1 MLLAF
6 IHPYLYSWSYK
17 TLLMFMNNKT
27 EVNREQLQLKVI
39 EFLRFPLIV
48 GVVLIHTQ
56 VAKINGVVGD
66 IAAPYPFNGVYP
78 LYEFFSLFVN
88 IIKRVAVPLFFVFSG
103 YLFFYKIGSF
113 TSGTY
118 FMKLKKRVRSLLV
131 PYLFWITLLASYY
144 VILDKF
150 VLEEPLYLTSVDGL
164 YSIFYNFNKTGYPIS
179 IQFWYIRDLM
189 VTILLSPII
198 YWLIKKCHIYFVIVL
213 SVLWIT
219 NYWPLITG
227 LNITALFFFSLGAYF
242 SICRKNFIEII
253 RPHIFSISL
262 LYILIIIIL
271 LYCRNCEHIV
281 YVKRIGI
288 VLGMAFWGDFQQF
301 V

>member
-1 MLLAF
+1 M
-6 IHPYLYSWSYK
+6 
-17 TLLMFMNNKT
+17 
-27 EVNREQLQLKVI
+27 
-39 EFLRFPLIV
+39 
-48 GVVLIHTQ
+48 
-56 VAKINGVVGD
+56 
-66 IAAPYPFNGVYP
+66 
-78 LYEFFSLFVN
+78 N
-88 IIKRVAVPLFFVFSG
+88 IITRVAVPLFFVFSG
-103 YLFFYKIGSF
+103 YLFFYKNRSF

-131 PYLFWITLLASYY
+131 PYLFWITLLALYY
-144 VILDKF
+144 VILDRF

-219 NYWPLITG
+219 NNWPLITG

-242 SICRKNFIEII
+242 SICR
-253 RPHIFSISL
+253 
-262 LYILIIIIL
+262 
-271 LYCRNCEHIV
+271 NCEHIV

-288 VLGMAFWGDFQQF
+288 ALGMAFLGGFSAVCLDKGWCKVNLFLSESSSFIYCSHIILLSVIGIFLSDIISIKSDLGAIISHIIG
-301 V
+301 